1 MIRTAG
7 LQNLFPSLSLSITR
21 FYTTNI
27 WLSQKHL
34 ETAFQIWFLA
44 NIIYLKMQMDFFP
57 LSL

>member
-7 LQNLFPSLSLSITR
+7 LQNLFPSLSPSITR

-27 WLSQKHL
+27 WLSQKHF

-44 NIIYLKMQMDFFP
+44 NIRYLKMQMDFFP
-57 LSL
+57 LLL